1 VRDESGLPRGRAAP
15 APLHGLGAVAALAC
29 RWGVVPFG
37 GNGKAVWAELP
48 R

>member
-1 VRDESGLPRGRAAP
+1 
-15 APLHGLGAVAALAC
+15 VAALAL